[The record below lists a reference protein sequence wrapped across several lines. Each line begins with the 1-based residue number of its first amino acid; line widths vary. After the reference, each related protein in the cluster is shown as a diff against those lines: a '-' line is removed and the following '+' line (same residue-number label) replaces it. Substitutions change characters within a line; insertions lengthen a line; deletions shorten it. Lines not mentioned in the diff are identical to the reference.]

1 MLNRPPEHLPER
13 LHPLWNLAHNLW
25 WSWHPKARHLFRE
38 LDIPLWRKTHYNPV
52 AILRQIDPARLEE
65 VAADASFLR
74 QLDDVIMRF
83 ENDLNGS
90 RSEWTDRFGITPD
103 RPVAYFCAE
112 FGLHSSVPIYSGGL
126 GVLAGDHCKE
136 ASDLRLPF
144 VGVGLLYQKGYFHQ
158 RLRANGTQEA
168 VPEVFDPDS
177 LPLHRRLP
185 EGSGEYLAEVRV
197 EDRLVRITAWR
208 IDVGCISIYLL
219 DTDVPENAPED
230 RELTAQLYSGDER
243 MRIRQEMIL
252 GIGGVRVLR
261 ALGIAPSFWHLNEGH
276 TAFLSL
282 ERLREKMTEGM
293 SLEDGV
299 AEIRRNSLFTTHTPV
314 VAGHDRFSRELST
327 GALGYFMDRADLT
340 PDDVFALASEPD
352 DPAGMLSM
360 AALAL
365 RTTGSCNGVS
375 RRHGEVARRMWHKLW
390 PDSPVEDVPI
400 DHITNGVHV
409 PTWLNREMR
418 RVLDSHLGPGWLDR
432 HHEQTIWNLVAD
444 IPGEELWR
452 AHLDQKTALQTMLRE
467 RIRRTWVEGELKTI
481 QVVASGLLLDPEVL
495 TIGFARRFAT
505 YKRAN
510 LIFRDLDRLKRLL
523 LDIDRPVQIVFA
535 GKAHPRDAHGQELIR
550 QVYQL
555 ALDPALGGRI
565 AFIEDYDLHL
575 AHFLVSGVDVWMNTP
590 RPPME
595 ASGTS
600 GEKASVNGVPQ
611 FSTLDGWWLE
621 AFSEGNGW
629 SIGSD
634 GGSFLEEG
642 TEPVSEEEQDA
653 GDAESIYRTL
663 ESEIIPLYYDRNER
677 GVPEGWVEV
686 MKEAIRTTGA
696 DFSSRRMLMEYI
708 ERYYGPASTT

>member
-1 MLNRPPEHLPER
+1 MLNQRPEHIPER
-13 LHPLWNLAHNLW
+13 LHPLWDLANNLW
-25 WSWHPKARHLFRE
+25 WSWHPKARKLFRD
-38 LDIPLWRKTHYNPV
+38 LDIPLWRATQFNPV
-52 AILRQIDPARLEE
+52 AILRQIDAPRLEE
-65 VAADASFLR
+65 VAADASYLR
-74 QLDDVIMRF
+74 HLDDVIMRF
-83 ENDLNGS
+83 EDDLNGS
-90 RSEWTDRFGITPD
+90 RNEWTEKFGITSD
-103 RPVAYFCAE
+103 CPVAYFCAE

-136 ASDLRLPF
+136 ASDLRLP
-144 VGVGLLYQKGYFHQ
+144 VIGVGLLYQKGYFHQ

-168 VPEVFDPDS
+168 VPEAFDPEC
-177 LPLHRRLP
+177 LPLHQLLP
-185 EGSGEYLAEVRV
+185 KGNGEYLTEVRI
-197 EDRLVRITAWR
+197 EDRLVQVTAWR
-208 IDVGCISIYLL
+208 VDIGRTRLFLL
-219 DTDVPENAPED
+219 DTDLPDNAPED
-230 RELTAQLYSGDER
+230 QELTAQLYSGDEQ

-261 ALGIAPSFWHLNEGH
+261 ALGITPSFWHLNEGH

-282 ERLREKMTEGM
+282 ERLREKVEGGM
-293 SLEDGV
+293 SFDAGV
-299 AEIRRNSLFTTHTPV
+299 AEIRHNSLFTTHTPV
-314 VAGHDRFSRELST
+314 AAGHDRFSHELSMN
-327 GALGYFMDRADLT
+327 ALGFFMEHADLA
-340 PDDVFALASEPD
+340 PDDVFRLASEPD

-390 PDSPVEDVPI
+390 PEGSVEDVPI
-400 DHITNGVHV
+400 SHITNGVHV

-418 RVLDSHLGPGWLDR
+418 RVLDFHLGAGWLDR
-432 HHEQTIWNLVAD
+432 HQEQTIWNLVAD
-444 IPGEELWR
+444 IPDEDIWH
-452 AHLDQKTALQTMLRE
+452 AHLAQKTALQTMLRE

-523 LDIDRPVQIVFA
+523 LDVDSPVQIVFA
-535 GKAHPRDAHGQELIR
+535 GKAHPRDTHGQELIR
-550 QVYQL
+550 HVYQL
-555 ALDPALGGRI
+555 ALDPDLGGRI
-565 AFIEDYDLHL
+565 AFVEDYDLHL

-621 AFSEGNGW
+621 SFNGGNGW
-629 SIGSD
+629 AIGSD
-634 GGSFLEEG
+634 GGSFKEG
-642 TEPVSEEEQDA
+642 NPQSVSEEEQDA
-653 GDAESIYRTL
+653 GDAESIYQTL
-663 ESEIIPLYYDRNER
+663 ESKIIPLYYTLNER
-677 GVPEGWVEV
+677 GVPEGWVAM
-686 MKEAIRTTGA
+686 MKEAIRTSGA
-696 DFSSRRMLMEYI
+696 GFSFRRMLMEYI
-708 ERYYGPASTT
+708 ERYYGPGSRT